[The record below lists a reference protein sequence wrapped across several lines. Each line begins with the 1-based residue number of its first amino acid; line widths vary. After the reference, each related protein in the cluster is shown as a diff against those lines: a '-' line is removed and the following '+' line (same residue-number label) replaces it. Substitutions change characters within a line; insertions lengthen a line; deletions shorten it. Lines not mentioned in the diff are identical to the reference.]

1 MINISEVRI
10 EKYSLRYENPI
21 STSHGEITERPVILL
36 GLKDEQGSWGFGESS
51 PLEGFSE
58 ENIYDVEEI
67 LSEWNKTKNEHLLST
82 SSTATAAV
90 DCAFLDLKAKKAG
103 LPLHK
108 FMNSASPKEFP
119 VSKLILGE
127 TPQQVSSNAKK
138 ATDIGYETLKI
149 KVGAL
154 KTKIDFERLKAIR
167 ETVGQ
172 KIKIRIDANGG
183 WETNQSID
191 ILGELSPFE
200 IEFVEEPTRGL
211 ENLATVRKNV
221 SQKIAIDESL
231 QEVENIDLIAENEI
245 ADIVIIKPSAIGGIS
260 FASQLIRQ
268 AENLGLEVVI
278 TSFLDGAIGVA
289 ASAHLTSA
297 YNLLNPAPGLGTS
310 SLLLDDLAESIPINK
325 GNMILG
331 SSSGLGIQ
339 P

>member
-1 MINISEVRI
+1 MINISEVKI
-10 EKYSLRYENPI
+10 EKHVLRCENPI
-21 STSHGEITERPVILL
+21 LTSHGEITERPVILL
-36 GLKDEQGSWGFGESS
+36 GLKDKQGSWGFGESS
-51 PLEGFSE
+51 PLQGFSK

-67 LSEWNKTKNEHLLST
+67 LSEWSKTKNEHLLAT
-82 SSTATAAV
+82 SSTAKAAV
-90 DCAFLDLKAKKAG
+90 DCAFLDLKAKNAG

-108 FMNSASPKEFP
+108 FMNSDSPKEFP

-127 TPQQVSSNAKK
+127 TPQQVSSNAEK
-138 ATDIGYETLKI
+138 ATDIGYGTLKI

-154 KTKIDFERLKAIR
+154 ETKADFERLKAVR

-172 KIKIRIDANGG
+172 KIEIRIDANGG
-183 WETNQSID
+183 WETNQAID
-191 ILGELSPFE
+191 ILGELSPFK

-231 QEVENIDLIAENEI
+231 EVENIDLIAENEI

-310 SLLLDDLAESIPINK
+310 SLLLDDLAESIPINN

>member
-1 MINISEVRI
+1 MVNISEVRI
-10 EKYSLRYENPI
+10 DKHVLRYEDPI
-21 STSHGEITERPVILL
+21 LTSHGEITERPVILL

-51 PLEGFSE
+51 PLAGFTK

-67 LSEWNKTKNEHLLST
+67 LHEWNKTKNEHLLA
-82 SSTATAAV
+82 SSLTAKAAV
-90 DCAFLDLKAKKAG
+90 DCAFLDLKAKNAG

-108 FMNSASPKEFP
+108 FINSDSPKEFP
-119 VSKLILGE
+119 VSQLILGE
-127 TPQQVSSNAKK
+127 TPQQVSSNAEN
-138 ATDIGYETLKI
+138 ATDIGYGTLKI

-154 KTKIDFERLKAIR
+154 ETKVDFERLKAVR

-172 KIKIRIDANGG
+172 KIEIRIDANGG
-183 WETNQSID
+183 WETNQAID
-191 ILGELSPFE
+191 ILGELAPFA
-200 IEFVEEPTRGL
+200 IEFIEEPTRGL

-231 QEVENIDLIAENEI
+231 QEVENVDLIAEDKI

-278 TSFLDGAIGVA
+278 TSLLDGAIGVA
-289 ASAHLTSA
+289 ASAHLASA

-310 SLLLDDLAESIPINK
+310 SLLLEDLAESIPINN

-331 SSSGLGIQ
+331 PSSGLGIQ